1 MTITTSLY
9 SFPNLEPVH
18 CSISSSNCCFLTC
31 IQMSQEA
38 GNVVWYF
45 HLFKNLPQ
53 CVATHTVKGFSVVDS
68 FLGNIFIISL
78 FSFQSFGSFLIMC
91 ITLWFNTYSIIEMFP
106 IHYVFVE
113 RISRLKINFEFCF
126 HLYYSQTTHFFLSS
140 CFLSLGYL
148 VSFGRQMNI

>member
-1 MTITTSLY
+1 M
-9 SFPNLEPVH
+9 F
-18 CSISSSNCCFLTC
+18 SSNCCFLTC

-140 CFLSLGYL
+140 CFLGSGKL
-148 VSFGRQMNI
+148 VSGVNFGIQMNI

>member
-1 MTITTSLY
+1 MTIFRLDVLLSQ
-9 SFPNLEPVH
+9 FEPVR
-18 CSISSSNCCFLTC
+18 CSMFGSNCCFLTC

-45 HLFKNLPQ
+45 HLFKNLPLF
-53 CVATHTVKGFSVVDS
+53 VATHTVKGFSVVNTL
-68 FLGNIFIISL
+68 LGNIFIIYL
-78 FSFQSFGSFLIMC
+78 FSLQSFSSLLIMC

>member
-1 MTITTSLY
+1 MTIFRLDVLLSK
-9 SFPNLEPVH
+9 FEPVH
-18 CSISSSNCCFLTC
+18 CSIFGTNCYFLTC
-31 IQMSQEA
+31 IQISQEE

-53 CVATHTVKGFSVVDS
+53 FVVTHTVKSFSVVES
-68 FLGNIFIISL
+68 LLGNIFIIVL
-78 FSFQSFGSFLIMC
+78 FSLQSFSSLLIMC

-126 HLYYSQTTHFFLSS
+126 HLYYS
-140 CFLSLGYL
+140 
-148 VSFGRQMNI
+148 